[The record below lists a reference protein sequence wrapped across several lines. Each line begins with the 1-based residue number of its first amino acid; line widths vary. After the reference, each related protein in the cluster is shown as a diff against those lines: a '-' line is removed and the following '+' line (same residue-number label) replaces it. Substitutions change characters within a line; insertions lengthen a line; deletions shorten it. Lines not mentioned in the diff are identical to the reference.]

1 MASDRI
7 ISSDDHIYEPIDL
20 WTGRMDRKYLDRCP
34 RIVRTES
41 GGDWWVCDE
50 VIMNAVSSG
59 SQAGRRFEEP
69 ERLSNADTY
78 DKVRVG
84 GYIPEE
90 HIKDMD
96 LDGIDVSIIYPTAG
110 VALFRVPDSDLLN
123 PVFSTY
129 NDWLA
134 EFCTTNPRR
143 LKAIAM
149 INADDVVA
157 AVSELGRCAK
167 GGFLGAMI
175 SVHPTEEHRYDQPE
189 YEPLWVAADL
199 GMPLSL
205 HIGTGRP
212 GPGSTVLD
220 APKPA
225 GICNVD
231 HWVRLSLSDII
242 FSGLFERHPSLMV
255 GSVEHELS
263 WVPHFLD
270 RLDYTYTLENQAPR
284 LAPVRQGHAAQR
296 LLPPQRIPGIPGGRP
311 RHPDEGRDRGGRHP
325 VGLRPSPPGVHVP
338 PEPGDPRGHPV
349 GVHRGGEGQDRRRER
364 RAGLPPGLA
373 TEAPL
378 LSLLAEK
385 VEVDHLGRWWNEPDG
400 RQDCCEV
407 PVGLR

>member
-1 MASDRI
+1 
-7 ISSDDHIYEPIDL
+7 
-20 WTGRMDRKYLDRCP
+20 
-34 RIVRTES
+34 
-41 GGDWWVCDE
+41 
-50 VIMNAVSSG
+50 MNAVSSG

-96 LDGIDVSIIYPTAG
+96 MDGIDVSIIYPTAG

-134 EFCTTNPRR
+134 EFCSTNPRR

-149 INADDVVA
+149 INSDDVVA

-167 GGFLGAMI
+167 GGFLGARI

-189 YEPLWVAADL
+189 YEPLWVAAADL

-205 HIGTGRP
+205 HIGTGPP
-212 GPGSTVLD
+212 GPESTVLD

-242 FSGLFERHPSLMV
+242 FSGVFERHPSLMV

-270 RLDYTYTLENQAPR
+270 RLDYTYT
-284 LAPVRQGHAAQR
+284 
-296 LLPPQRIPGIPGGRP
+296 QRIRRPDWHRYDKDMLPSDYFHRNVFLGFQEDGLGIRMRDVIGVDAILWGSDYPHQESTFPRSQEILEDILSECTEEEKAKIAGGNAAR
-311 RHPDEGRDRGGRHP
+311 
-325 VGLRPSPPGVHVP
+325 V
-338 PEPGDPRGHPV
+338 
-349 GVHRGGEGQDRRRER
+349 
-364 RAGLPPGLA
+364 
-373 TEAPL
+373 
-378 LSLLAEK
+378 
-385 VEVDHLGRWWNEPDG
+385 
-400 RQDCCEV
+400 
-407 PVGLR
+407 